1 MTRRTALVNARLLDP
16 ATRLDAPGGIL
27 IEEGRIAAA
36 GPEVGAGSAP
46 EDAAVID
53 CGGACAAPG
62 LVDMRVQLGEPG
74 GEHKETIDSGSLAA
88 AAGGVTAVVALPNTS
103 PVIDDVNVVE
113 FIARRAREVRRV
125 KVFAYGALT
134 RGLKGEQLTELGM
147 LKDAGALAFT
157 DGLRAVSSARVM
169 RRALSYARAFDALIV
184 QHPEE
189 PELAR
194 GGVVTEGEIATRLGL
209 PGIPAAAEAMMIDRD
224 LRLVAL
230 TGGRYHAAHVTTAG
244 GWRSSAGR
252 SARAGGSPATRPR
265 TTLR

>member
-1 MTRRTALVNARLLDP
+1 MTKRTVLVNARLLDP
-16 ATRLDAPGGIL
+16 ATRLDAPGGII
-27 IEEGRIAAA
+27 IEDGRIAAL
-36 GPEVGAGSAP
+36 GPEVTAGSAP
-46 EDAAVID
+46 EGVAVID

-62 LVDMRVQLGEPG
+62 LMDMRVQLGEPG
-74 GEHKETIDSGSLAA
+74 GEHKETIDSGSMAA
-88 AAGGVTAVVALPNTS
+88 AAGGVTAVAALPNTS

-157 DGLRAVSSARVM
+157 DGPRAVSSARVM

-194 GGVVTEGEIATRLGL
+194 GGVTL
-209 PGIPAAAEAMMIDRD
+209 RD
-224 LRLVAL
+224 LDSGEQGDVAL
-230 TGGRYHAAHVTTAG
+230 DELE
-244 GWRSSAGR
+244 
-252 SARAGGSPATRPR
+252 ARLAPYR
-265 TTLR
+265 